1 MNSAD
6 LVKELLKD
14 GWEIVKIRGSHHYFK
29 HPTKNGKVT
38 IPHPKKDL
46 PIKTWKSIR
55 KQAQLD

>member
-1 MNSAD
+1 MNSTD

-14 GWEIVKIRGSHHYFK
+14 GWVIVKIRGSHHYFK
-29 HPTKNGKVT
+29 HPSKKGKIT

>member
-1 MNSAD
+1 MNSTD
-6 LVKELLKD
+6 LVKELIKD
-14 GWEIVKIRGSHHYFK
+14 GWVIVKIRGSHHYFK
-29 HPTKNGKVT
+29 HPSKKSKVT

>member
-1 MNSAD
+1 MNSSD

-29 HPTKNGKVT
+29 HSSKKGKVT

-46 PIKTWKSIR
+46 PVKTWKSIR